1 MRCCAC
7 LLLVL
12 ASVAGG
18 QGQKQD
24 KEITLAVVVHA
35 KNPIKTVSFAE
46 LRAYLKV
53 ERQFWPNKKRVELF
67 LRPSRSLEMEILL
80 SKIYRMS
87 NDELRKYWVGKVF
100 RGDITKRP
108 AIVPNVA
115 AARSRVLKVTGAMTV
130 VLADEI
136 PEGVRVLTI
145 GGKKPSDPDYPL
157 FGEKKSEP

>member
-53 ERQFWPNKKRVELF
+53 ERQFWPNKKRCQVF
-67 LRPSRSLEMEILL
+67 LPSRKSDAYEILL
-80 SKIYRMS
+80 EKVYRMS
-87 NDELRKYWVGKVF
+87 HRKLQKFWVRRLFSGQIPAKPSFVPSSRAAGKQ
-100 RGDITKRP
+100 
-108 AIVPNVA
+108 
-115 AARSRVLKVTGAMTV
+115 VLKSLGAISV
-130 VLADEI
+130 VDARNV
-136 PEGVRVLTI
+136 PEGVRVLLI
-145 GGKKPSDPDYPL
+145 DGKKPGDAGYSL
-157 FGEKKSEP
+157 KGASKREP